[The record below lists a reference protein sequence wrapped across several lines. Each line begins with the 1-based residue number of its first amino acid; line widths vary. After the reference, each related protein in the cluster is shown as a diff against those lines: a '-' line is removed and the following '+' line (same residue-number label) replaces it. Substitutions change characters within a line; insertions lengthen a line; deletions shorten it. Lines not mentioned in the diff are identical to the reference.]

1 MEKGKH
7 GPRLQQSTKTASEK
21 YKKRKMNDEM
31 CNEERSGRKEEEHK
45 KKATELKYIYNII

>member
-31 CNEERSGRKEEEHK
+31 CNEERQERGGTQEKGHRTKI
-45 KKATELKYIYNII
+45 YI